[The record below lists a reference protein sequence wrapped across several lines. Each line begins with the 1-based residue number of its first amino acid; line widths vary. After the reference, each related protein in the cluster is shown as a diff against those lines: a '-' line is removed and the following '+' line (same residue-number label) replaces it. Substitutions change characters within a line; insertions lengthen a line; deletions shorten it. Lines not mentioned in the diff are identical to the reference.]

1 MKRTVFLLAFIF
13 AFAAVADEASV
24 SDVSYRQLWPW
35 SGDVEISF
43 TVSGKRTPVS
53 LVARYDGV
61 EPFTLSEHDLSGE
74 FFDAAPGRRRVRWSP
89 ARAGLDATALNNF
102 RILSVTPKTED
113 GERTYLILNLVDGSY
128 SYRDSAPEGGWINQ
142 NIEENGSKYL
152 YATTNMVFRRIPA
165 GVAHLGLS
173 EDLRTRVGLTDSEHP
188 YSKSH
193 TATIS
198 SDFYIGVYPVAHAQ
212 WRFATNYYVTGTK
225 PGIGHVAKGRHRVE
239 YATLRGSSGAADGI
253 DWPNTKFAVA
263 SNSIINAFRNLVKD
277 TFPRDWIID
286 LPTAAQW
293 EYACRATTP
302 DNWLWSVGG
311 TSTDDDSTL
320 NDLLGR
326 IAIWKDNSG
335 SDFSGMGRCEPNG
348 WGLYDMI
355 GLSSE
360 WNLDWY
366 DGSSYNADLGVDP
379 VGPVS
384 GTRRVKRTLESS
396 STPSG
401 FFVFTSTYKSSAG
414 ETSLNSYRLCIHLSS
429 PFAK

>member
-1 MKRTVFLLAFIF
+1 MKRTVFLLSFIF

-24 SDVSYRQLWPW
+24 SDISYRQLWPW

-53 LVARYDGV
+53 LVAQYDGV
-61 EPFTLSEHDLSGE
+61 EPFMLSEHDLSGD

-113 GERTYLILNLVDGSY
+113 GERTYLIINMMDGSY

-165 GVAHLGLS
+165 GVANLGLS
-173 EDLRTRVGLTDSEHP
+173 EDLRTRAGMTGGSYS

-198 SDFYIGVYPVAHAQ
+198 SDFYIGVYPVSLAQ

-225 PGIGHVAKGRHRVE
+225 PGIGHVTKGRHRIS
-239 YATLRGSSGAADGI
+239 YATIRGSSGEEADGI

-311 TSTDDDSTL
+311 TATDDNSTL
-320 NDLLGR
+320 TNLLSQ
-326 IAIWKDNSG
+326 IASWKGNSG
-335 SDFSGMGRCEPNG
+335 DVSAMGFYKPNG

-355 GLSSE
+355 GLSCE

-366 DGSSYNADLGVDP
+366 GSSYNANLGIDP

-384 GTRRVKRTLESS
+384 GPGRVRRSYEASTTPPSGWYMFTSAYKRTD
-396 STPSG
+396 
-401 FFVFTSTYKSSAG
+401 G
-414 ETSLNSYRLCIHLSS
+414 EDSLNSYRLCIHLTS